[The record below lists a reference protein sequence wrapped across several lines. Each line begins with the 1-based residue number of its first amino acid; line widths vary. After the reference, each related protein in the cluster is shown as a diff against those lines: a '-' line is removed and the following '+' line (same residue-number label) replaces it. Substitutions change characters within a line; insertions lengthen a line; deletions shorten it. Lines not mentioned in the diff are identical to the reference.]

1 MIAYYI
7 AQMSHV
13 VRLCPYS
20 NIQMSQ
26 VVKCVQHTNDR
37 TNDHT
42 NESLPIIEVN
52 LNQFL
57 ILDVNT
63 VHFNSKIGSNKTR
76 S

>member
-13 VRLCPYS
+13 VRMCPYS

-26 VVKCVQHTNDR
+26 VVKCVRHTNDR

-42 NESLPIIEVN
+42 NESLPIN
-52 LNQFL
+52 SPFSFFSFL
-57 ILDVNT
+57 FLKDKAKGLL
-63 VHFNSKIGSNKTR
+63 S
-76 S
+76 

>member
-13 VRLCPYS
+13 VRMCSYS

-26 VVKCVQHTNDR
+26 VVKCVRHTNDR

-42 NESLPIIEVN
+42 NESLPIN
-52 LNQFL
+52 SPFSFFFFFFFL
-57 ILDVNT
+57 KDKAKGLL
-63 VHFNSKIGSNKTR
+63 S
-76 S
+76 

>member
-13 VRLCPYS
+13 VRMCSYS

-26 VVKCVQHTNDR
+26 VVKCVRHTNDR

-42 NESLPIIEVN
+42 NELLPIN
-52 LNQFL
+52 SPFFFFFFL
-57 ILDVNT
+57 KDKAKGLL
-63 VHFNSKIGSNKTR
+63 S
-76 S
+76 